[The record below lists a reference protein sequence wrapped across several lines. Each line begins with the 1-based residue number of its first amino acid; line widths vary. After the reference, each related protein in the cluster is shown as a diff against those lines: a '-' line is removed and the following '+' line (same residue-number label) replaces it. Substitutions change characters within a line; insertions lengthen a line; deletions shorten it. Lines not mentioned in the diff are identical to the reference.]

1 MVRIIDQY
9 HGFVFDL
16 DGTVY
21 LGADLLPGAAEAI
34 TEIRTA
40 GKPIVYLTNK
50 PLDPSVVYADK
61 LTGLGL
67 ATGVDDIVSSLDSLV
82 TYLSAIHPA
91 VRVICVS
98 EPLIETT
105 LHENGFSVLPLEQ
118 AEQAE
123 VVVVSFDRTFDYA
136 KLHAAF
142 RAVRAGAVIV
152 ATNPDAYCP
161 TPEGGL
167 PDCAAMLAAIEAS
180 TGAKAEVVLG
190 KPSPHMA
197 RAVFE
202 RIDIAPENLLLVGDR
217 ATTDVTM
224 ANSAGMD
231 SALVL
236 TGVTTRAEAFEL
248 EPGPNYVLDDLS
260 DLLDEVPEPRQKR
273 KNDGIHLH
281 AHP

>member
-1 MVRIIDQY
+1 VRIIDRYQ
-9 HGFVFDL
+9 GFVFDL

-21 LGADLLPGAAEAI
+21 LGADLLPGAAEVI
-34 TEIRTA
+34 NEIHST

-50 PLDPSVVYADK
+50 PLDPPVVYADK
-61 LTGLGL
+61 LTDLGL
-67 ATGVDDIVSSLDSLV
+67 TTGVDDIVSSLDSLV
-82 TYLSAIHPA
+82 TYLSATHPA
-91 VRVICVS
+91 ARVICIT
-98 EPLIETT
+98 EALIESI
-105 LHENGFSVLPLEQ
+105 LRDNGFSVLSLVQ

-136 KLHAAF
+136 KLEAAF

-152 ATNPDAYCP
+152 ATNPDSYCP

-180 TGAKAEVVLG
+180 TGARAEVVLG
-190 KPSPHMA
+190 KPSPQMA
-197 RAVFE
+197 RAVLE
-202 RIDIAPENLLLVGDR
+202 RIDIAPEDLLLVGDR
-217 ATTDVTM
+217 AATDVTM
-224 ANSAGMD
+224 ANFAGMD

-236 TGVTTRAEAFEL
+236 TGVTTREEAYGL

-260 DLLDEVPEPRQKR
+260 GLLHEAPESRQEG
-273 KNDGIHLH
+273 NIDGIHLH